1 MRRQMSSER
10 RLQRLF
16 DAHGD
21 AILLYFKRRTDS
33 EAARDGTADTFLV
46 AWRRIDDIP
55 LGRELPWL
63 YGVARRVLSQQRR
76 SRRRRNRLV
85 EKLAGLAA
93 VTAPGPETIVVR
105 NAEDAEVLEALN
117 RLRPDERELLRL
129 ATWEG
134 LSHAEIAEVFGCSA
148 HAVDQRLY
156 RASRRLA
163 RDLTAS
169 GHKPVQRAPK
179 MPELRDEAT

>member
-1 MRRQMSSER
+1 MKQEMSSAR
-10 RLQRLF
+10 RFQRLF

-21 AILLYFKRRTDS
+21 HILLYFKRRTDS

-46 AWRRIDDIP
+46 AWRRINDIP

-76 SRRRRNRLV
+76 SRRRRHRLV

-93 VTAPGPETIVVR
+93 VAQPGPEVIVVR
-105 NAEDAEVLEALN
+105 NAEDTEVLEALN
-117 RLRPDERELLRL
+117 RLRPEERELLRL

-134 LSHAEIAEVFGCSA
+134 LSHGEIAEVLGCTA

-156 RASRRLA
+156 RTSRRLA